1 MSLASFSS
9 TTWGPVEKAILSA
22 LVHDFSGSER
32 DRILDELKPSDFF
45 LTESQKL
52 FSHLASEIEAG
63 RPIDTASL
71 LATCSDSITRNIIID
86 ITGTIPS
93 TSSQID
99 RHIEKLK
106 ELSRL
111 RSITRAIEEA
121 KQRLEHG
128 EPSIEIATGL
138 ESAMKEVE
146 TDSNAQA
153 ISIAECADK
162 ALEGVKAAMDRGC
175 LYAGIPSGLDKL
187 DRICG
192 GWQAGQLIGLAA
204 RTGEGKT
211 ALALQLA
218 LHAVRNRWNKDKK
231 DWDEKGHS
239 VVMVELEMSA
249 RELGHRAMSH
259 LGGPPMWKMR
269 DGSAMTDFD
278 KTNLSSARA
287 RLDGLSFFVD
297 DPPRIR
303 LSELRAR
310 ARRWK
315 KRIGMELLIVDLLGK
330 VSSDQKERD
339 RYREVAVI
347 SHGLKALAKELSIP
361 VIAVCQLN
369 RDSVGDGEAGLHHLR
384 ESGDIEQDVDVALL
398 LTKKEDDSRK
408 LKIAKNR
415 NGFLGSVDL
424 SFDGDHQ
431 TFKEIIKEAK

>member
-9 TTWGPVEKAILSA
+9 STWGPIEKAILSA
-22 LVHDFSGSER
+22 LVHDWADKG
-32 DRILDELKPSDFF
+32 RILDELKPSDFF
-45 LTESQKL
+45 LTETQKL
-52 FSHLASEIEAG
+52 YTHLASEIEAG

-71 LATCSDSITRNIIID
+71 LATCADSVTRNIIID
-86 ITGTIPS
+86 VTGTTPS

-106 ELSRL
+106 ELSRI

-121 KQRLEHG
+121 KHKLEHG

-138 ESAMKEVE
+138 ETAMREVE
-146 TDSNAQA
+146 TDSPSQA
-153 ISIAECADK
+153 LTIAECADK
-162 ALEGVKAAMDRGC
+162 ALEGVKAAIDRGC
-175 LYAGIPSGLDKL
+175 VYAGIPSGLEKL
-187 DRICG
+187 DKTCG

-211 ALALQLA
+211 ALALQFA
-218 LHAVRNRWNKDKK
+218 LHAVRNRWDKETK
-231 DWDEKGHS
+231 QWDGKGHC

-278 KTNLSSARA
+278 KANLAESRGK
-287 RLDGLSFFVD
+287 LEGLPFFVD

-330 VSSDQKERD
+330 VSPDTREKD
-339 RYREVAVI
+339 RYREVAVV

-384 ESGDIEQDVDVALL
+384 ESGDIEQDVDVAIL
-398 LTKKEDDSRK
+398 LTKKEDDTRK
-408 LKIAKNR
+408 LRIAKNR

-424 SFDGDHQ
+424 QFDGDHQ
-431 TFKEIIKEAK
+431 KFKEFIREAK

>member
-32 DRILDELKPSDFF
+32 DRILDELRPSDFF

-63 RPIDTASL
+63 KPIDTASL
-71 LATCSDSITRNIIID
+71 LATCSDSITRNIIVD

-121 KQRLEHG
+121 KQRLEQG
-128 EPSIEIATGL
+128 EPSIEIATNL
-138 ESAMKEVE
+138 ESAMREVE
-146 TDSNAQA
+146 TDSASQA

-231 DWDEKGHS
+231 DWDENGHS

-278 KTNLSSARA
+278 KANLSSARA

-424 SFDGDHQ
+424 KFDGDHQ
-431 TFKEIIKEAK
+431 KFSEIIGEAK

>member
-1 MSLASFSS
+1 MNLTSFSA

-52 FSHLASEIEAG
+52 FSHLASEIESG

-71 LATCSDSITRNIIID
+71 LATCSDSVTRNIIID

-121 KQRLEHG
+121 KQKLEHG

-138 ESAMKEVE
+138 ETAMREVE
-146 TDSNAQA
+146 TDSDSQA
-153 ISIAECADK
+153 LTIAECADR
-162 ALEGVKAAMDRGC
+162 ALEGVRAAMDRGC
-175 LYAGIPSGLDKL
+175 LYSGIPSGMERL

-211 ALALQLA
+211 ALALQFA
-218 LHAVRNRWNKDKK
+218 LHAARNRWDSARKE
-231 DWDEKGHS
+231 WDGKGHC

-249 RELGHRAMSH
+249 RELGHRAMAH
-259 LGGPPMWKMR
+259 LDGPPMWKMR

-278 KTNLSSARA
+278 KVNLAQSRG

-310 ARRWK
+310 ARRWR

-330 VSSDQKERD
+330 VSPDQKERD
-339 RYREVAVI
+339 RYREVAVV
-347 SHGLKALAKELSIP
+347 SHGLKALAKELGIP
-361 VIAVCQLN
+361 VMAVCQLN

-384 ESGDIEQDVDVALL
+384 ESGDIEQDVDVAIL
-398 LTKKEDDSRK
+398 LTKKEDDTRK
-408 LKIAKNR
+408 LRIAKNR
-415 NGFLGSVDL
+415 NGFLGLVDL
-424 SFDGDHQ
+424 GFDGDHQ
-431 TFKEIIKEAK
+431 RFCEIVPEAK